1 MSHSGDTAA
10 PFWDRHASIDDWRG
24 LGDLVGLA
32 IERLTDPVEGMH
44 HAIADRGL
52 RLAGS
57 AAAPLGRGY
66 RAFTA
71 GVYGSVR
78 LTGSMLASAVG
89 IGAAAA
95 GSHRQVPRLWNSPG
109 GSGIR
114 SIANAVWGDELERRR
129 SPLSITTGL
138 RNGAGEPISANS
150 VSLARAFPQPTTRLA
165 VLLHGL
171 GETER
176 CWLRE
181 TSDDGTVNG
190 LGDLLEASS
199 FTPLLVRYNSGRHV
213 SDSGVDLAALL
224 EEIVECWPV
233 AVEELALVGSSMGG
247 LVVRAAI
254 HAGQA
259 AGHRW
264 AGLARNVV
272 TIGAPH
278 LGAPLEKGAHLM
290 TRGLRL
296 AATTRPLGEFIDSRS
311 AGVKDLRFGAIR
323 EEDWNG
329 ADTDSLLGGGFDDMP
344 LPEGVEQHFVAAV
357 VTADPAHPL
366 GLLVGDLMV
375 RVGSGT
381 GRGPRRR
388 IEASNVR
395 VLGGRHHFRL
405 LHDRD
410 VHHQVRDWLT
420 ASAAGAS

>member
-1 MSHSGDTAA
+1 MSHSGEA
-10 PFWDRHASIDDWRG
+10 PSPFRDQQASVDDWRG
-24 LGDLVGLA
+24 LGDLFGLSV
-32 IERLTDPVEGMH
+32 ERLIQPVEGMH
-44 HAIADRGL
+44 RAIADRWL
-52 RLAGS
+52 RLAGP

-66 RAFTA
+66 HAFAT

-78 LTGSMLASAVG
+78 LTGSVLASAVG
-89 IGAAAA
+89 IGAVAA
-95 GSHRQVPRLWNSPG
+95 GGHRQLPRLWSSPR

-129 SPLSITTGL
+129 SPLSITAGL
-138 RNGAGEPISANS
+138 RNAAGESISVDS
-150 VSLARAFPQPTTRLA
+150 FSLARAFPQPTTRLA

-181 TSDDGTVNG
+181 TAAAGTVNG
-190 LGDLLEASS
+190 LGDVLEASS
-199 FTPLLVRYNSGRHV
+199 FTPLLARYNSGRRV
-213 SDSGVDLAALL
+213 SDSGADLAALL
-224 EEIVECWPV
+224 EEIVSYWPV
-233 AVEELALVGSSMGG
+233 AVEEVALVGSSMGG

-254 HAGQA
+254 HAGRA
-259 AGHRW
+259 AGHSW
-264 AGLARNVV
+264 VGLARNVV

-278 LGAPLEKGAHLM
+278 LGAPLEKGAHLI

-296 AATTRPLGEFIDSRS
+296 TATTRPLGAFVNSRS

-329 ADTDSLLGGGFDDMP
+329 ADPDSLLGAGFDDMP

-357 VTADPAHPL
+357 VTADPTHSV

-381 GRGPRRR
+381 GRGRRRR
-388 IEASNVR
+388 IEANNVR
-395 VLGGRHHFRL
+395 VLGGCHHFRL
-405 LHDRD
+405 LHDPD
-410 VHHQVRDWLT
+410 VHRQVQEWLT
-420 ASAAGAS
+420 AGAS